1 MGFPTEADWASTS
14 DPKLTSTYTSVIN
27 TIRYRDEDVARQ
39 FNDSDNAVLG
49 TNHVEGTIR
58 WDGTNKKWVTS
69 NGSGTWADLVA
80 SGTQYAVDV
89 SKVVGCAPNNAAGI
103 NNLSRNNNTLQNTL
117 VSQYLGASGQD
128 AAYFRNAS
136 SINAG
141 TIDDARL
148 PDSISSDI
156 TGKAATAT
164 SITVTANNATDETAY
179 PLFVDSATGTS
190 LSVETDTGFTYNP
203 STGALTSTKF
213 AGNLDGVVGG
223 TTPAAVTGTVI
234 TANTNFAGNLTGN
247 VTGIVGGTTPAAVTA
262 TSITTPSVGKD
273 STDYIT
279 WTDNASTNFFVNGAE
294 CFRVVAGGDI
304 HADGDVVAYSTTIS
318 DERLKTGI
326 TTVQDAL
333 TKVLQLNGV
342 EFTRKNNGQRSAG
355 VIAQQV
361 EKVLPQAIREK
372 KLPLQ
377 TGTDEMYKTVEYD
390 ALHSL
395 YIEAIKELKQQ
406 LDDQALEIKELKK
419 G

>member
-1 MGFPTEADWASTS
+1 MATHDYSIANQSFPATRSDINSALTAIKSSNSNSTAPSTPVAGELWYDTTASLFKVYNGSAFEEVISGQVVAADIAANAVGSSEIAANAVGASELNVSGNGTSGQILTS
-14 DPKLTSTYTSVIN
+14 D
-27 TIRYRDEDVARQ
+27 A
-39 FNDSDNAVLG
+39 
-49 TNHVEGTIR
+49 
-58 WDGTNKKWVTS
+58 DGSFSW
-69 NGSGTWADLVA
+69 
-80 SGTQYAVDV
+80 
-89 SKVVGCAPNNAAGI
+89 
-103 NNLSRNNNTLQNTL
+103 
-117 VSQYLGASGQD
+117 
-128 AAYFRNAS
+128 
-136 SINAG
+136 
-141 TIDDARL
+141 
-148 PDSISSDI
+148 SSDLRGGI
-156 TGKAATAT
+156 TYMGR
-164 SITVTANNATDETAY
+164 
-179 PLFVDSATGTS
+179 
-190 LSVETDTGFTYNP
+190 
-203 STGALTSTKF
+203 
-213 AGNLDGVVGG
+213 
-223 TTPAAVTGTVI
+223 
-234 TANTNFAGNLTGN
+234 
-247 VTGIVGGTTPAAVTA
+247 
-262 TSITTPSVGKD
+262 D

-294 CFRVVAGGDI
+294 RFRVEADGDI
-304 HADGDVVAYSTTIS
+304 HADGDVIAYSTTIS

>member
-1 MGFPTEADWASTS
+1 MAIHDYNISNQSFPATRSDINNALTAIRSTNSASTAPATPVVGELWYDTTAS
-14 DPKLTSTYTSVIN
+14 LFKVYNGTSFEEIISGQIVAADIAANAVGSSEIAANAVGASELNVSGNGTSGQILTS
-27 TIRYRDEDVARQ
+27 DA
-39 FNDSDNAVLG
+39 
-49 TNHVEGTIR
+49 
-58 WDGTNKKWVTS
+58 DGSFSW
-69 NGSGTWADLVA
+69 
-80 SGTQYAVDV
+80 
-89 SKVVGCAPNNAAGI
+89 
-103 NNLSRNNNTLQNTL
+103 
-117 VSQYLGASGQD
+117 
-128 AAYFRNAS
+128 
-136 SINAG
+136 
-141 TIDDARL
+141 
-148 PDSISSDI
+148 SSDLRGGI
-156 TGKAATAT
+156 TYMGR
-164 SITVTANNATDETAY
+164 
-179 PLFVDSATGTS
+179 
-190 LSVETDTGFTYNP
+190 
-203 STGALTSTKF
+203 
-213 AGNLDGVVGG
+213 
-223 TTPAAVTGTVI
+223 
-234 TANTNFAGNLTGN
+234 
-247 VTGIVGGTTPAAVTA
+247 
-262 TSITTPSVGKD
+262 D